1 MKKVVGVISGA
12 LALAIAAGMTACDGE
27 KNIMVITRTAGSGTR
42 AAFEELV
49 KKNDVKLQEA
59 TLTSDLEEAK
69 DTGVVVSKVATTRNA
84 IGYISLASLSD
95 SVKAL
100 SLGGVAP
107 TVENVQSGEYKLTR
121 PFILMTP
128 NDNEAENYGLSELAF
143 DFFNFCMS
151 ESGKTQIE
159 AEGCV
164 AADRS
169 YETYNATANLAG
181 TVKIEGS
188 SSMEDLMGLMI
199 GEYAKLQPNVTVT
212 YTNSGSSGGRS
223 AVQNDSAGNTIGL
236 ASSSK
241 VSANYEE
248 HTLCIDAIAV
258 IVNPQNTLH
267 TITVEQLFDIY
278 TGAITKFSEITE

>member
-1 MKKVVGVISGA
+1 MKKVTAVLGGA
-12 LALAIAAGMTACDGE
+12 LALVCVAGMTACGGE

-42 AAFEELV
+42 SAFEELV
-49 KKNDVKLQEA
+49 KKDDVKLQDA
-59 TLTSDLEEAK
+59 VLTSDLEEAK
-69 DTGVVVSKVATTRNA
+69 DTGVVVSKVATTKNA
-84 IGYISLASLSD
+84 IGYISLATLSD

-100 SLGGVAP
+100 ALDGVAP

-128 NDNEAENYGLSELAF
+128 NGSERENYGLSDLAF
-143 DFFNFCMS
+143 DFFTFCMS
-151 ESGKTQIE
+151 ELGKTQIE
-159 AEGCV
+159 TEGCIM
-164 AADRS
+164 ADRT
-169 YETYNATANLAG
+169 YETYTATPNLSG

-199 GEYAKLQPNVTVT
+199 GEYAKIQPNVTVT

-223 AVQNDSAGNTIGL
+223 AVQKDSAGNTIGL

-241 VSANYEE
+241 ISANYTE

-258 IVNPQNTLH
+258 IVNPQNPLNAIKTD
-267 TITVEQLFDIY
+267 QLFDIY

>member
-12 LALAIAAGMTACDGE
+12 LALAIAAGMTACGGE
-27 KNIMVITRTAGSGTR
+27 KNIMVIARTAGSGTR

-100 SLGGVAP
+100 SLGDVAP

-128 NDNEAENYGLSELAF
+128 NDNEAKNYGL
-143 DFFNFCMS
+143 C

-159 AEGCV
+159 SEGCV

-199 GEYAKLQPNVTVT
+199 SEYAKLQPNVTVT

-241 VSANYEE
+241 ASANYEE

-258 IVNPQNTLH
+258 IVNPQNTLN